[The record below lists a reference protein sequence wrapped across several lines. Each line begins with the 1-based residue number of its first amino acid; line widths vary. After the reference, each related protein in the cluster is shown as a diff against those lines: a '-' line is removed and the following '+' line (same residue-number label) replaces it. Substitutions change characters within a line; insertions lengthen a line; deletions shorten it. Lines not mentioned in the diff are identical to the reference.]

1 MTLQFDIK
9 EMKRIILLLLSVLC
23 INYVFAQSDNGT
35 NVSGEDAGW
44 DDDTI
49 TGALPTVVNAIVVPR
64 ADKPVQIN
72 NDEAVYD
79 LTGKRIETDDIT
91 TLPAGIYIRNGR
103 KFMVQ

>member
-1 MTLQFDIK
+1 
-9 EMKRIILLLLSVLC
+9 MKRIILLLLSVLC

-35 NVSGEDAGW
+35 NVSGEDVGW

-49 TGALPTVVNAIVVPR
+49 TGTLPTVVNAIVAPIT
-64 ADKPVQIN
+64 DKPVHIN

-91 TLPAGIYIRNGR
+91 SLPAGIYIRNGR
-103 KFMVQ
+103 KFIIQ

>member
-1 MTLQFDIK
+1 
-9 EMKRIILLLLSVLC
+9 MKRIILLLLSVLC

-35 NVSGEDAGW
+35 NVSGEDVGW

-49 TGALPTVVNAIVVPR
+49 TGVLPTDVDAIVIPLT
-64 ADKPVQIN
+64 DKPVQIN

-91 TLPAGIYIRNGR
+91 TLPAGIYIRGGR
-103 KFMVQ
+103 KFIIQ